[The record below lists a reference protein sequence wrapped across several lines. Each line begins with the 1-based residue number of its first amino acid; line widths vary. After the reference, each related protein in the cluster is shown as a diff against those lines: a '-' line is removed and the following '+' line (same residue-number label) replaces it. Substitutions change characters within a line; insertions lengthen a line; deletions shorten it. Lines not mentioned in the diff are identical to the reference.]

1 MPSYAQVMTIYA
13 HTYAKTLAVSA
24 FFRAITGES
33 QALIINT
40 LHNEDQDI

>member
-1 MPSYAQVMTIYA
+1 MPSYAQVMPNNA
-13 HTYAKTLAVSA
+13 HTYTKTLAVSD

-40 LHNEDQDI
+40 